1 MERQTEAILAYPKGF
16 PQLLKMSDAAFV
28 DELRFMAA
36 AKFYELGRISSG
48 QAARLAGL
56 ERVEFLYRLAQIGVP
71 AINLQDEE
79 IEAEI
84 QAAKELAA

>member
-1 MERQTEAILAYPKGF
+1 
-16 PQLLKMSDAAFV
+16 MSDAAFV
-28 DELRFMAA
+28 DELCFMAT
-36 AKFYELGRISSG
+36 AKLYELGRISSG

-84 QAAKELAA
+84 QAARELAA